1 MDSQPDEGAASVPPD
16 VDPASGAAAHARLQE
31 AIVRLELPP
40 GTPMSEAQ
48 LVEQF
53 GFTKA
58 AVRAGLAR
66 LRVEGLVMAEPRR
79 GHVVAP
85 ITATD
90 VREIYDLRLQLEPHA
105 AAIAAGRIPRSDIER
120 LRALT
125 APTLDLADAGS
136 VERFMDANRAVHVAV
151 AEAAGNRRAAAL
163 VTRLLDDSDRARLAA
178 LRAGAAAR
186 GERVRAEHHSLL
198 AALEAGDGE
207 TAAAQMAAAI
217 RAFRDELLDVA
228 DTDD

>member
-1 MDSQPDEGAASVPPD
+1 M
-16 VDPASGAAAHARLQE
+16 
-31 AIVRLELPP
+31 RLELSP
-40 GTPMSEAQ
+40 GAPVSEAQ

-66 LRVEGLVMAEPRR
+66 LRVEGLVVAEPRR
-79 GHVVAP
+79 GHVIAP

-105 AAIAAGRIPRSDIER
+105 AATAAGRISRSDLDR

-125 APTLDLADAGS
+125 APALDLADPGS
-136 VERFMDANRAVHVAV
+136 VERFMHANRAVHVAV
-151 AEAAGNRRAAAL
+151 AEAAGNRRAAAV

-178 LRAGAAAR
+178 LRAGAAAH
-186 GERVRAEHHSLL
+186 GERVRTEHRSLL

-207 TAAAQMAAAI
+207 AAAAQMAAAI
-217 RAFRDELLDVA
+217 RAFRNELVDVTETE
-228 DTDD
+228 TDH

>member
-1 MDSQPDEGAASVPPD
+1 MTSLPDQRPGAVPHA
-16 VDPASGAAAHARLQE
+16 DPASGAAAHARLRR
-31 AIVRLELPP
+31 AIVRLELSP
-40 GTPMSEAQ
+40 GAPVSEVQ

-58 AVRAGLAR
+58 AVRAGLAQ

-90 VREIYDLRLQLEPHA
+90 VREIYDLRLQLEPPA
-105 AAIAAGRIPRSDIER
+105 ASTAAGRIPRSDLDR

-125 APTLDLADAGS
+125 APALDLADPDS
-136 VERFMDANRAVHVAV
+136 VERFMHANRAVHVAV
-151 AEAAGNRRAAAL
+151 AEAAGNRRAAAI

-178 LRAGAAAR
+178 FGAGAAAH
-186 GERVRAEHHSLL
+186 GERVRAEHRSLL
-198 AALEAGDGE
+198 AALEAGDGD

-217 RAFRDELLDVA
+217 RSFRDELLDVIQP
-228 DTDD
+228 DD